1 MCTSEHA
8 LIINH
13 DLVASCFQK
22 EILFMASYNQ
32 VPLRM
37 LPYCINEL
45 GVSHQKAVSKDDEKQ
60 VVNLSQY

>member
-1 MCTSEHA
+1 MRTSEHA

-45 GVSHQKAVSKDDEKQ
+45 EVSYQKAVQNDNNE
-60 VVNLSQY
+60 NNYPI